1 MTYEQKGTAVYL
13 VVVLVTY
20 GVYLALVLGQLASTP
35 VAEIDYV
42 APLLWT
48 IGASIVSAIVLRI
61 LVEIVR
67 PSESQREDARDRDIR
82 RTADRLGMWPLIAG
96 ALGALVLAMLRV
108 DPFWIANALYFGFAA
123 QAVLTS
129 VIALTLYR
137 RGI

>member
-13 VVVLVTY
+13 AVVLVTY
-20 GVYLALVLGQLASTP
+20 GIYLGLVLGQFAHTP

-42 APLLWT
+42 GPLLWT

-82 RTADRLGMWPLIAG
+82 RTAARLGGWPLIAG
-96 ALGALVLAMLRV
+96 AIGALVLAILLA
-108 DPFWIANALYFGFAA
+108 PHFWIANAIYLGFAA

-129 VIALTLYR
+129 LIALTLYR
-137 RGI
+137 RGF

>member
-20 GVYLALVLGQLASTP
+20 GIYLGLVLGQLGTTP

-42 APLLWT
+42 GPLIWT

-82 RTADRLGMWPLIAG
+82 RTADRLGMWPLVAG
-96 ALGALVLAMLRV
+96 ALGALVLAILQA
-108 DPFWIANALYFGFAA
+108 PHFWIANAIYLAFAA

>member
-13 VVVLVTY
+13 AVVLVTY
-20 GVYLALVLGQLASTP
+20 GIYLGLVLSQLATTP

-42 APLLWT
+42 GPLLWT

-61 LVEIVR
+61 IVEIVR

-82 RTADRLGMWPLIAG
+82 RTADRLGMWPLVAG
-96 ALGALVLAMLRV
+96 ALGALVLAIV
-108 DPFWIANALYFGFAA
+108 QAPHFWIANAIYLGFAA

-129 VIALTLYR
+129 LIALTLYR
-137 RGI
+137 RGF